1 MTTFVDT
8 SGLLAVLDADDAG
21 HARAARA
28 WRGLLANDEPLV
40 TSSHVLVELYAL
52 AQRRLG
58 MDAVRALATAFAPL
72 LEVVWVDEP
81 LHAAAL
87 SALLAAGH
95 KGLSLVDCTSF
106 EVMRRHGI
114 RRAFALDADFARH
127 GFEVVPTGS
136 GRG

>member
-28 WRGLLANDEPLV
+28 WRQLLDADEPLL

-58 MDAVRALATAFAPL
+58 MEAVRSLATEFAPL
-72 LEVVWVDEP
+72 LDVVWVDESI
-81 LHAAAL
+81 HEAAL
-87 SALLAAGH
+87 SALLVGGSR
-95 KGLSLVDCTSF
+95 GLSLVDCTSY
-106 EVMRRHGI
+106 EVMRRTGST
-114 RRAFALDADFARH
+114 RAFTLDTDFARH
-127 GFEVVPTGS
+127 GFEAIP
-136 GRG
+136 RGNARS